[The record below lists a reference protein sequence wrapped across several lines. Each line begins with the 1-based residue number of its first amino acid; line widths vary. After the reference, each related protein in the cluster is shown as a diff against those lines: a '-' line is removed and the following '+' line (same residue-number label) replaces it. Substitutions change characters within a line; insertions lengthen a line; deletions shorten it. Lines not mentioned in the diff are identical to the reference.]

1 MGGGSVTDEADQ
13 IKAKADAMG
22 VLIRAGVD
30 PDDAA
35 EQVGLPGVK
44 FRDGVMPA
52 SLVARESVP
61 SGLAG

>member
-1 MGGGSVTDEADQ
+1 MSASEE

-35 EQVGLPGVK
+35 RRVGL
-44 FRDGVMPA
+44 DGVSFREGFHPA
-52 SLVARESVP
+52 SLVSSTEV
-61 SGLAG
+61 